1 MSSERTASVE
11 ADPASPE
18 PSEARPERCTCCG
31 GAPEPDSVEGDL
43 RMLSWLATMGMQL
56 TEVKLVRAR
65 RVLEADDP
73 RDSAGDRSDLEYY
86 RMSRAVR
93 LTIALKDRLRNERAG
108 RAEEAAVKQ
117 ESDRQDRR
125 KRRKG
130 QVERAVGQAI
140 EKQAR
145 REFERLTEA
154 DAEADEQPVIERRE
168 ALFETLSERLEEDDI
183 EQDLDLR
190 PTGEIVKRIC
200 RDLGIEAAWELWR
213 NSRWAGEEARA
224 KPPGAPCATPPA
236 AAPGPGPE
244 AADSADLAPPGS
256 EPEAPAI
263 SLRMIDRMRE
273 GMRTPEDQRAE
284 EDRKVPV
291 LPQYHAPLDTG

>member
-1 MSSERTASVE
+1 M
-11 ADPASPE
+11 
-18 PSEARPERCTCCG
+18 
-31 GAPEPDSVEGDL
+31 EGDL

-73 RDSAGDRSDLEYY
+73 KDSAGDRSDLEYY
-86 RMSRAVR
+86 RLSRAVR

-117 ESDRQDRR
+117 ESDRQDRK
-125 KRRKG
+125 KRRKE

-154 DAEADEQPVIERRE
+154 DAEADEQPVIERPE
-168 ALFETLSERLEEDDI
+168 ALLETLSERLEEDDI

-190 PTGEIVKRIC
+190 PTGEIVRRIC

-224 KPPGAPCATPPA
+224 KPPGAPCATPSA
-236 AAPGPGPE
+236 AGAPEPGPE
-244 AADSADLAPPGS
+244 AAEPPKPEPVAADSEDIAPPGS

-284 EDRKVPV
+284 EDRKVPI
-291 LPQYHAPLDTG
+291 LPRYYRPLDTG